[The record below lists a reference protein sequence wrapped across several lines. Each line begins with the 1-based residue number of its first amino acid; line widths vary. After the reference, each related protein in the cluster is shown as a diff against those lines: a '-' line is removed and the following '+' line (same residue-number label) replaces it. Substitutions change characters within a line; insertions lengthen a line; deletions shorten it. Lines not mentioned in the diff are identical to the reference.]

1 MMEMMLM
8 TIDFKEFLFIDL
20 IIALLTLVIIFII
33 VGIKLIKTLSKFDKT
48 LDVIEDKLTKTDGVL
63 NIVEKTGSFANEIS
77 DKAVLLASNLIS
89 KFIKRKKGIDEDE

>member
-1 MMEMMLM
+1 M

-48 LDVIEDKLTKTDGVL
+48 LDVIEDKLTKTDGVF